1 MAGPFS
7 YSQLFFNYFFCFLFG
22 MGQTL
27 SYLSGMNNKN
37 KNKMTNDYMTYL
49 MNLRNDFY
57 NRGLEAQAIL
67 VQKDIDKLIENK

>member
-1 MAGPFS
+1 
-7 YSQLFFNYFFCFLFG
+7 